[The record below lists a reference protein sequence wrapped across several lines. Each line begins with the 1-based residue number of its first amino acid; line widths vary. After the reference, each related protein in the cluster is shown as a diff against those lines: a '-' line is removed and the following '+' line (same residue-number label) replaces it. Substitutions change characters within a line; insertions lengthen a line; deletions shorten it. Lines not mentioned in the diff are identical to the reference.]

1 MSSCILRVVLIAIA
15 CTPCVA
21 FAESDDELIGTLAS
35 ASAYAEINAAMDAIR
50 ERLSAGQPSQQ
61 FLDELMRVATTNPEV
76 AKRAI
81 DSVLLLVREQAPYS
95 EQSLVYIAV
104 AIGGGLRIYRYQSL
118 MAVLTSNEVQ
128 PISDAVFDTLMRN
141 LEGPSG
147 SLSIDVLT
155 AIPLSDSRSAQVGEA
170 FRRIWERDDSTRY
183 QKAKVIEKMA
193 LIYNADTMPAAIV
206 DSLVDI
212 AMTESSILPRVAALE
227 VISLLP
233 IDSARSDELGRS
245 LSAYFLQPQL
255 NAADEEY
262 IAAPERMELRSR
274 MAISLLELLDAPY
287 PNYVVELWIM
297 ELSTILNEAQTA
309 AIQSIVSAQPLTDD
323 QFTQLTRILNTGP
336 SYMRPQHP
344 VLDLEFV
351 PISNDELE
359 YADNAFRSSFDV
371 ATKVQAGYRLLLH
384 YGANSVPTTI
394 ADVAADYLKGESE
407 NGLLPVSLYLVNN
420 AVSEEER
427 YTELLVEAA
436 ARYANDFR
444 AHKMYLSTFLGRN
457 TDSLVLRYAADERQP
472 ERFRS
477 EIVSMAG
484 MHLEDGDPLTPEVA
498 DLLENIAR
506 HDDSTLLVQ
515 SAGRVLK
522 AHGAT
527 TPMRVTLTDRDFQ
540 GAVLG
545 FVFLAMLVIN
555 AITFIVGMIS
565 AMTMPGGSTKVVV
578 GRLFLWTFLSFGML
592 VVLVLGFVG
601 FIGHNSAPPP
611 SYSLAMNI
619 PAYIGTVIYVSV
631 AWRWLRRARGRD
643 SLRRAQ
649 GTTFPNP

>member
-1 MSSCILRVVLIAIA
+1 MSSCIIRVVLIAIA
-15 CTPCVA
+15 CSPCVV
-21 FAESDDELIGTLAS
+21 FADSDDEIIGALAS
-35 ASAYAEINAAMDAIR
+35 ASAYAEINAALGAIR
-50 ERLSAGQPSQQ
+50 EHLSAGQPSQQ
-61 FLDELMRVATTNPEV
+61 FLDELVRVATTNSEV
-76 AKRAI
+76 AKRAL

-95 EQSLVYIAV
+95 EQSLVYIAE
-104 AIGGGLRIYRYQSL
+104 AIGGGLRIHRYQSL
-118 MAVLTSNEVQ
+118 KNALTSDEVQ
-128 PISDAVFDTLMRN
+128 PLSDAVFDTLMRN

-147 SLSIDVLT
+147 SLSIDVLST
-155 AIPLSDSRSAQVGEA
+155 IPLSESRSAQVGEA
-170 FRRIWERDDSTRY
+170 FRRTWEQDDSNRY
-183 QKAKVIEKMA
+183 QKTKVIEKIA
-193 LIYNADTMPAAIV
+193 SIYSADTMPAAIV

-212 AMTESSILPRVAALE
+212 AMTDSQLLPRVAALE
-227 VISLLP
+227 VVSLLP
-233 IDSARSDELGRS
+233 IDSVRSDELGRS

-255 NAADEEY
+255 NSPDEEY
-262 IAAPERMELRSR
+262 ITAPERMKLRSR
-274 MAISLLELLDAPY
+274 MAFSLLAIFDAPY
-287 PNYVVELWIM
+287 PDYVVDLWIM

-323 QFTQLTRILNTGP
+323 QLTRLIRVLNTGP
-336 SYMRPQHP
+336 SYMLPQHP

-371 ATKVQAGYRLLLH
+371 TTKVKSGYRLLLH

-394 ADVAADYLKGESE
+394 ADVAADYLKGKSGHE
-407 NGLLPVSLYLVNN
+407 LLPVSLYLVNN

-427 YTELLVEAA
+427 YTELLVDAA
-436 ARYANDFR
+436 ARYAEDFR
-444 AHKMYLSTFLGRN
+444 THKMYLSAFLGRN

-484 MHLEDGDPLTPEVA
+484 LHLEDGEPLNPEVA

-522 AHGAT
+522 THGAT
-527 TPMRVTLTDRDFQ
+527 TPVRVTLTDRDFQ
-540 GAVLG
+540 GTVLW

-555 AITFIVGMIS
+555 AITFIVGLFS
-565 AMTMPGGSTKVVV
+565 AMTVPGGRPKVVV
-578 GRLFLWTFLSFGML
+578 GRLFAWAFLSFGML
-592 VVLVLGFVG
+592 VVLSLGFFG

-611 SYSLAMNI
+611 STSLALNV
-619 PAYIGTVIYVSV
+619 PAYIGTAIYVSV
-631 AWRWLRRARGRD
+631 AWHWVRRAREAKHASREEV
-643 SLRRAQ
+643 
-649 GTTFPNP
+649 NV